1 VALLGLMGVLMLV
14 AYGSLW
20 FGFGAREAMSVSD

>member
-1 VALLGLMGVLMLV
+1 VLMLV

-20 FGFGAREAMSVSD
+20 FGFGARGAMSVSD